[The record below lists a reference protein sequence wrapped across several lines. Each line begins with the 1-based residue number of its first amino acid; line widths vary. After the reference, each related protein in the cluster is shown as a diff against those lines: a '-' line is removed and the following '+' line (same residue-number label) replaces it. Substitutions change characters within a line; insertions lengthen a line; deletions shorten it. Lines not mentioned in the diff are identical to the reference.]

1 MDTTKTVDIISTIL
15 SDNAFAK
22 FFPHPETWAAWFAFH
37 RALYGLK
44 MDENELEMFRQCTG
58 RVTPR
63 TGKGWDEAVAICG
76 RRSGKSKTAALITA
90 FEALFGSWE
99 ERVGPGEKFWLFV
112 IATDRAQAGVV
123 FSYIRAMLSSFP
135 DCVTRETADELWLA
149 NGACIGVKT
158 ASFRALRGFSVAFAC
173 LDEMA
178 FLRDERSANPA
189 EEIITSILPSL
200 LPGAKLLG
208 ITTPWAKFGLVY
220 ELWKTCWGVDEEDR
234 LIWRAPTTLM
244 NPCYKQSTIDRLLK
258 RDRVLYAAEYM
269 AEFREDLEAFIP
281 EGLVQLYCTASPAG
295 PESGRRYIG
304 FVDPSGGRQDSF
316 TLAIAHVSDGKVHLD
331 LLREHVS
338 PFVPDEVVAEY
349 SAIFK
354 HYGITEI
361 ISDRWG
367 GVWVEDAFKKH
378 GIRVTPSDLSASDLY
393 LEFQPRLSSGQLVL
407 LKDEKLML
415 QLRQLER
422 RPHPGGRDKV
432 DHPALAGFH
441 DDVANAAAGAIV
453 HAVKSMQGFWTEAE
467 MEARLP
473 VAVHTN
479 PKALGGP
486 EVQATR
492 IRTESAA
499 LMDDWMRSRGGSKII
514 RR

>member
-22 FFPHPETWAAWFAFH
+22 FFPRPETWAAWVVFH
-37 RALYGLK
+37 RALYGLE
-44 MDENELEMFRQCTG
+44 MDEDELAVFTQCTG
-58 RVTPR
+58 RTTPR
-63 TGKGWDEAVAICG
+63 TGKGWDEAIAICG

-90 FEALFGSWE
+90 YEALFGGWE
-99 ERVGPGEKFWLFV
+99 EQVGPGEKFWLFV

-123 FSYIRAMLSSFP
+123 FSYIRAMLSSIP
-135 DCVTRETADELWLA
+135 DCITRETADELWLA

-158 ASFRALRGFSVAFAC
+158 ASYRALRGFSVAFAC

-281 EGLVQLYCTASPAG
+281 EGLVQLYCTAAPAG
-295 PESGRRYIG
+295 PESGRRYVG

-316 TLAIAHVSDGKVHLD
+316 TLGIAHIRDGKVHLD
-331 LLREHVS
+331 LLREHLS

-367 GVWVEDAFKKH
+367 GVWVEDAFRKH

-393 LEFQPRLSSGQLVL
+393 CELQPRLSSGQLVL
-407 LKDEKLML
+407 LNDEKLML
-415 QLRQLER
+415 QLRQLEC
-422 RPHPGGRDKV
+422 RPQAGGRYKI
-432 DHPALAGFH
+432 DHPQLAGFH

-453 HAVKSMQGFWTEAE
+453 HAVKSMRGVWTEPE

-492 IRTESAA
+492 IRKEAAA
-499 LMDDWMRSRGGSKII
+499 LMDDWMCSTGGSKII
-514 RR
+514 RP